1 MAAKAG
7 GLAVLCLLGNT
18 MFMQYFPYFL
28 MVAGAVLAITLIVAA
43 LGVV

>member
-1 MAAKAG
+1 MEAKPG

-28 MVAGAVLAITLIVAA
+28 MVAGAVLAIALIVAA